1 MKLLNRLRE
10 LRSDNHVIP
19 FDDFQFQCDHYHDDH
34 IGIGATVYDDIAR
47 LDIEKSN
54 LQKNSTNSY

>member
-10 LRSDNHVIP
+10 LRSDKHVYP
-19 FDDFQFQCDHYHDDH
+19 FDHFQFQCDHYHDDH